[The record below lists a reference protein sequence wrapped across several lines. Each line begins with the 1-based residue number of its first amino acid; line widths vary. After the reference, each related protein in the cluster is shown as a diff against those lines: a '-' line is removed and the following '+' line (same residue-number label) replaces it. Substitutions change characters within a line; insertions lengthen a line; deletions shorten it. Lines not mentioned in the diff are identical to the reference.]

1 MTMPTDAVRALTD
14 RYLMPTYR
22 RLPIAFAHG
31 QGVRLVDLEGRPY
44 LDFIAG
50 IAVSSL
56 GHRHPALTAAL
67 QAQAGRLLHV
77 SNLYL
82 VPEQAEL
89 AQRLVEHS
97 AAARAFFCN
106 SGAEAN
112 EAAIKLARKYWRAR
126 GSSRHEI
133 IVAQGSFHGRTLA
146 ALAATAQPKYQQ
158 DFNPLPPGFVTVP
171 FNDIA
176 ALRGAVTGRTAAV
189 MLEVVQGEGGY
200 RFAAPGYLAAVRAV
214 CDEHGLLLVLDE
226 IQTGIGRTGR
236 WFAYEHFGVTPDVI
250 TLAKGLGGGV
260 PIGALLAT
268 ESASAFIP
276 GDHGSTFGGNPLAC
290 AAALS
295 VIETI
300 EREHLVEHA
309 AEVGAYFLEGL
320 RRLAARHPAVV
331 DVRGIGLMIAVDL
344 SLDAGPVVDA
354 CRDGGL
360 LINAV
365 QPTTLRIAPPLI
377 VSTAE
382 VDEALQI
389 LDRALAAPPAA
400 AAAGRSQTAA
410 PRP

>member
-1 MTMPTDAVRALTD
+1 MTMTTGAVRELTE
-14 RYLMPTYR
+14 RYLMATYR

-31 QGVRLVDLEGRPY
+31 QGVRLTDLEGKQY
-44 LDFIAG
+44 LDFIGG

-82 VPEQAEL
+82 VPEQARL
-89 AQRLVEHS
+89 AEQLVQRS
-97 AAARAFFCN
+97 TAARAFFCN

-112 EAAIKLARKYWRAR
+112 EAAIKLVRKYWRAR

-158 DFNPLPPGFVTVP
+158 DFNPLPPGFVPVP
-171 FNDIA
+171 FNDAA
-176 ALRGAVTGRTAAV
+176 ALRAAVNERTAAV

-200 RFAAPGYLAAVRAV
+200 RFATPEYLLAVRTL
-214 CDEHGLLLVLDE
+214 CDEQGLLLVLDE
-226 IQTGIGRTGR
+226 IQTGMGRTGR
-236 WFAYEHFGVTPDVI
+236 WFAYEHFGITPDVI

-268 ESASAFIP
+268 EEASAFVP
-276 GDHGSTFGGNPLAC
+276 GDHGSTFGGNPLVC
-290 AAALS
+290 AAALA
-295 VIETI
+295 VVETM
-300 EREHLVEHA
+300 EREGLVQHA
-309 AEVGAYFLEGL
+309 ADVGAYLLAGL
-320 RRLAARHPAVV
+320 RDLAVRHPEIT
-331 DVRGIGLMIAVDL
+331 DVRGLGLMIAADL
-344 SLDAGPVVDA
+344 SIEAAPVVDA

-360 LINAV
+360 LLNAV
-365 QPTTLRIAPPLI
+365 QPRTLRIAPPLI

-389 LDRALAAPPAA
+389 LDRVLAARPAA
-400 AAAGRSQTAA
+400 TAAGR
-410 PRP
+410 P

>member
-1 MTMPTDAVRALTD
+1 MTMTTDAVRALTE
-14 RYLMPTYR
+14 RYLMTTYR
-22 RLPIAFAHG
+22 RLPVAFASG
-31 QGVRLVDLEGRPY
+31 QGVRLTDLEGKHY
-44 LDFIAG
+44 LDFIGG

-82 VPEQAEL
+82 IAEQAHL

-112 EAAIKLARKYWRAR
+112 EAAIKLARKYWRTR

-171 FNDIA
+171 FNDGA
-176 ALRGAVTGRTAAV
+176 ALRAAVTDRTAAV

-200 RFAAPGYLAAVRAV
+200 RFAASGYLSAVRDL

-226 IQTGIGRTGR
+226 IQTGVGRTGR
-236 WFAYEHFGVTPDVI
+236 WFAYEHFGIVPDVI

-268 ESASAFIP
+268 EAASAFVP

-290 AAALS
+290 AAALA
-295 VIETI
+295 VVETI
-300 EREHLVEHA
+300 EREDLVRHA
-309 AEVGAYFLEGL
+309 AEVGAYFLAAL
-320 RRLAARHPAVV
+320 KTLAGRHPVIT
-331 DVRGIGLMIAVDL
+331 DVRGLGLMIALDL
-344 SLDAGPVVDA
+344 SIEAGPVVDA

-365 QPTTLRIAPPLI
+365 QPQTLRIAPPLI

-389 LDRALAAPPAA
+389 LDRALSAAPFAP
-400 AAAGRSQTAA
+400 AAGRSQAA
-410 PRP
+410 ASR

>member
-1 MTMPTDAVRALTD
+1 MTMTTDAVRALTE
-14 RYLMPTYR
+14 RYLMTTYR
-22 RLPIAFAHG
+22 RLPVAFASG
-31 QGVRLVDLEGRPY
+31 QGVRLTDLEGKHY
-44 LDFIAG
+44 LDFIGG

-82 VPEQAEL
+82 IAEQAHL

-112 EAAIKLARKYWRAR
+112 EAAIKLARKYWRTR

-171 FNDIA
+171 FNDSA
-176 ALRGAVTGRTAAV
+176 ALRAAVTDRTAAV

-200 RFAAPGYLAAVRAV
+200 RFAASGYLSAVRDL

-226 IQTGIGRTGR
+226 IQTGVGRTGR
-236 WFAYEHFGVTPDVI
+236 WFAYEHFGIVPDVI

-268 ESASAFIP
+268 EAASAFVP

-290 AAALS
+290 AAALA
-295 VIETI
+295 VVETI
-300 EREHLVEHA
+300 EREDLVRHA
-309 AEVGAYFLEGL
+309 AEVGAYFLAAL
-320 RRLAARHPAVV
+320 KTLAGRHPVIT
-331 DVRGIGLMIAVDL
+331 DVRGLGLMIALDL
-344 SLDAGPVVDA
+344 SIEAGPVVDA

-365 QPTTLRIAPPLI
+365 QPQTLRIAPPLI

-389 LDRALAAPPAA
+389 LDRALSAAPFAP
-400 AAAGRSQTAA
+400 AAGRSQAA
-410 PRP
+410 ASR

>member
-1 MTMPTDAVRALTD
+1 MTMTTDAVRALTD
-14 RYLMPTYR
+14 RYLMATYR
-22 RLPIAFAHG
+22 RLPIAFASG
-31 QGVRLVDLEGRPY
+31 QGVRLTDLEGRQY
-44 LDFIAG
+44 LDFIGG

-56 GHRHPALTAAL
+56 GHHHPALTAAL
-67 QAQAGRLLHV
+67 QAQAARLLHV

-82 VPEQAEL
+82 IPEQARL
-89 AQRLVEHS
+89 AEQLVEHS

-126 GSSRHEI
+126 GASRHEI

-171 FNDIA
+171 FNDVD
-176 ALRGAVTGRTAAV
+176 ALRAAVTERTAAV

-200 RFAAPGYLAAVRAV
+200 HFAAPGYLAAVRAL
-214 CDEHGLLLVLDE
+214 CDEQGLLLVLDE
-226 IQTGIGRTGR
+226 IQTGVGRTGR
-236 WFAYEHFGVTPDVI
+236 WFAYEHFGIAPDVM

-268 ESASAFIP
+268 EAASAFVP
-276 GDHGSTFGGNPLAC
+276 GDHGSTFGGNPLAS
-290 AAALS
+290 AAAIA

-300 EREHLVEHA
+300 DRERLVEHA
-309 AEVGAYFLEGL
+309 AGVGAYFLQALQGL
-320 RRLAARHPAVV
+320 AGRHPVIS
-331 DVRGIGLMIAVDL
+331 DVRGLGLMIAVDL
-344 SLDAGPVVDA
+344 SVDAAPMVDA
-354 CRDGGL
+354 CRDDGL

-365 QPTTLRIAPPLI
+365 QPRTLRIAPPLI

-389 LDRALAAPPAA
+389 LDRALSAHQA
-400 AAAGRSQTAA
+400 AAAGRSQAA
-410 PRP
+410 ASR

>member
-1 MTMPTDAVRALTD
+1 MT
-14 RYLMPTYR
+14 TYR
-22 RLPIAFAHG
+22 RLPIAFASG
-31 QGVRLVDLEGRPY
+31 QGVRLTDLEGRHY
-44 LDFIAG
+44 LDFIGG

-56 GHRHPALTAAL
+56 GHHHPALTAAL
-67 QAQAGRLLHV
+67 QAQAARLLHV

-82 VPEQAEL
+82 IPEQARL
-89 AQRLVEHS
+89 AQQLAEHA

-112 EAAIKLARKYWRAR
+112 EAAIKLVRKYWRAR

-171 FNDIA
+171 FNDAA
-176 ALRGAVTGRTAAV
+176 ALRAAVTERTAAV

-200 RFAAPGYLAAVRAV
+200 RFAAPGYLPAVRAL
-214 CDEHGLLLVLDE
+214 CDEHGLLLALDE
-226 IQTGIGRTGR
+226 IQTGVGRTGK
-236 WFAYEHFGVTPDVI
+236 WFAYEHFGIAPDVI

-268 ESASAFIP
+268 EAASAFVP

-290 AAALS
+290 AASLA
-295 VIETI
+295 VVETI

-309 AEVGAYFLEGL
+309 AEVGAYFLNAL
-320 RRLAARHPAVV
+320 KDLAARHAVIS
-331 DVRGIGLMIAVDL
+331 DLRGLGLMIAVDL
-344 SLDAGPVVDA
+344 VIDAGPVVDA

-365 QPTTLRIAPPLI
+365 QPKTLRIAPPLI

-382 VDEALQI
+382 VDEAMQI
-389 LDRALAAPPAA
+389 LDRALSATPDM
-400 AAAGRSQTAA
+400 AAGQPQAISSR
-410 PRP
+410 